1 MGVPVKVAC
10 VGGGPA
16 SLYFSIVMKRMNP
29 SHELT
34 VYERNPAGST
44 FGWGVTY
51 WLQLLENLYAV
62 DPESARAIQEN
73 SVHWDDWVVNLQDR
87 ATLTMEHGDDGFGI
101 GRRRLLDILAARAR
115 ELGVRVEY
123 EHEVAGE
130 DAPELSGADL
140 VVAGDGINSALRERH
155 AGHFGTEVSVGRNV
169 YMWLGT
175 TKIFDSFV
183 FSFVETAH
191 GWIWCYGYPYG
202 HEHSTCVVECAP
214 TTWTGLGL
222 DATNEADSL
231 AVLEKLFADVLD
243 GHALIGR
250 AQPDGSA
257 HWLNFRTLTNRTWHR
272 GNLVLLGDAAHTTH
286 YSIGAGT
293 ALALGDAAVLADALH
308 READLGAALAA
319 YERERMRAI
328 RPTQRSAR
336 YSARWYESL
345 PRYVDLPPRQLITL
359 LGQRHSALLPH
370 VPPGLYY
377 RYGQVLD
384 GLHQGVHRLRRKLG
398 RGPSCECCRPPSGR

>member
-1 MGVPVKVAC
+1 MKVAC

-44 FGWGVTY
+44 YGWGVTY
-51 WLQLLENLYAV
+51 WMQLLENLYAI
-62 DPESARAIQEN
+62 DPDSAQAIQDD
-73 SVHWDDWVVNLQDR
+73 SVHWNDWVVHIHDQ

-101 GRRRLLDILAARAR
+101 GRRRLLDILTERAR
-115 ELGVRVEY
+115 DLGVRVEF
-123 EHEVAGE
+123 EHDVPGE

-155 AGHFGTEVSVGRNV
+155 AGHFGSQVTLGRNV

-175 TKIFDSFV
+175 TKIFESFV

-202 HEHSTCVVECAP
+202 NEHSTCVVECAP
-214 TTWTGLGL
+214 ATWSGLGL
-222 DATNEADSL
+222 DATGEADSL

-293 ALALGDAAVLADALH
+293 ALALGDAAVLAEALH
-308 READLGAALAA
+308 TEADLEAALTL
-319 YERERMRAI
+319 YERRRIQGI

-336 YSARWYESL
+336 NSARWYEDL
-345 PRYVDLPPRQLITL
+345 PRYLSLPPRQMVAL
-359 LGQRHSALLPH
+359 LGQRHSGALPH
-370 VPPGLYY
+370 LPPKLYY
-377 RYGQVLD
+377 RYGRTVEALQD
-384 GLHQGVHRLRRKLG
+384 GLHWLGGKLG
-398 RGPSCECCRPPSGR
+398 RTPTCDCCRPAPE